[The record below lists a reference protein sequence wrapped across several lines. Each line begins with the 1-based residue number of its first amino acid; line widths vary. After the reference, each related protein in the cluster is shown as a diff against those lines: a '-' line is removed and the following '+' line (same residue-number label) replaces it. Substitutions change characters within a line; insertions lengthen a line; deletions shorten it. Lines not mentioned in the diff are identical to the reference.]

1 MKYIYLFLL
10 IIIPGYVLAQK
21 DTAEQ
26 PRTSTLTAFL
36 KGSNWE
42 FQNRNQFM
50 ATINNGALKDDY
62 AFGTSVAA
70 GFTTK
75 PVFGFQFGISGS
87 FIFNVVSSDI
97 DQLDSLAMNP
107 NRYELGMFDLD
118 HPSQKSDLNKLE
130 KAFIKY
136 NFSKNSAVSFGRIGL
151 STPFINPQDGRLRP
165 TAQQGIWA
173 EINELKKFSF
183 SGGWLSAMSPRS
195 IIGWYTV
202 AESFGLYPM
211 GLNVDGKRADYK
223 NNITSGGVGLL
234 NIVYRPVTPLRLS
247 FWNTMIEN
255 VLNTAML
262 ECTGQKA
269 IRNYNFYAGL
279 MLVRQDAINN
289 GGNADPAKT
298 YVSKGARSNIF
309 SAQLGCKGKRL
320 NSCINYTRITKDGR
334 FLMPREWGRDP
345 FYTFM
350 PRERNE
356 GFGDVHAMMAKCMY
370 SNRSGRFTSSLSYGY
385 YDLPDEKDFRLN
397 KYGQPA
403 YHQVNA
409 ETGYAFKGF
418 FKGVN
423 FRTLFAWKINAGN
436 LYDNPR
442 YEYNKV
448 NMLNCNVV
456 LEYKL

>member
-1 MKYIYLFLL
+1 MKYIYLLL
-10 IIIPGYVLAQK
+10 LMVMPGYILAHK
-21 DTAEQ
+21 DTAE
-26 PRTSTLTAFL
+26 RTHLPGLTAFL
-36 KGSNWE
+36 KESNWE

-62 AFGTSVAA
+62 ALGTSIAA

-75 PVFGFQFGISGS
+75 PLFGFQFGMCGS
-87 FIFNVVSSDI
+87 FIFNVVSSAI
-97 DQLDSLAMNP
+97 DEPDPLALNP

-118 HPSQKSDLNKLE
+118 HPSRKSDLNKLE

-136 NFSKNSAVSFGRIGL
+136 NFSKTSAVSFGRIGL

-173 EINELKKFSF
+173 EVNELKKFSF

-195 IIGWYTV
+195 ITGWYTV

-211 GLNVDGKRADYK
+211 GLNVDGKRSDYK
-223 NNITSGGVGLL
+223 NNITSEGIGLL
-234 NIVYRPVTPLRLS
+234 NVVYRYDPQFRIS

-269 IRNYNFYAGL
+269 IRSYNFYGGL
-279 MLVRQDAINN
+279 MLIRQDAINN

-298 YVSKGARSNIF
+298 YVSKGAHANIF
-309 SAQLGCKGKRL
+309 SAQLGCKRKRL
-320 NSCINYTRITKDGR
+320 STCINYTRITKDGR

-345 FYTFM
+345 LYTFM

-356 GFGDVHAMMAKCMY
+356 GFGNVHAMMAKCSY
-370 SNRSGRFTSSLSYGY
+370 NNHSGRFTSSLSYGY
-385 YDLPDEKDFRLN
+385 YDLPDPKEFRLN
-397 KYGQPA
+397 KYAQPS

-409 ETGYAFKGF
+409 ETGYALKGF
-418 FKGVN
+418 FKGVHL
-423 FRTLFAWKINAGN
+423 RTLFAWKINAGN
-436 LYDNPR
+436 LHDTPR

-448 NMLNCNVV
+448 NILNCNVV
-456 LEYKL
+456 LEYRL